1 MHVNDEPEPTPAER
15 LAVMI
20 SELQED
26 VEELRR
32 RLDGRKLSDVDVE
45 VARKDRAER
54 WKRTLAIVQAALGQ
68 RGRG

>member
-1 MHVNDEPEPTPAER
+1 MSAHDEPEPTPAEK
-15 LAVMI
+15 LAMEI
-20 SELQED
+20 CELQED